1 MYTLIKISNKKVLK
15 KNIVDQKYCKTK
27 IIKYLHACQTH
38 TILVQPDNKAYI
50 ILFDQMPFPS
60 EFLPYICKLKSQE
73 F

>member
-1 MYTLIKISNKKVLK
+1 MYTLIKISDKKVL
-15 KNIVDQKYCKTK
+15 NHSGSK
-27 IIKYLHACQTH
+27 ILQNENYKVHACQTH

>member
-15 KNIVDQKYCKTK
+15 KTIVDQKYCKTK
-27 IIKYLHACQTH
+27 IIKYMRAKTH
-38 TILVQPDNKAYI
+38 KILVQPDNKAYI